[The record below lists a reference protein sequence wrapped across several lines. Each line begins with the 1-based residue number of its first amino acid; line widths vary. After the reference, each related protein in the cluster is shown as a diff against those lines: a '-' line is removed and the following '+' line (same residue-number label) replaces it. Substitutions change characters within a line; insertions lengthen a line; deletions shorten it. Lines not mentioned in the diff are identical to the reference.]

1 VPRRPSEERLVEE
14 GASVKPRRK
23 AGKGRGAYEGQL
35 AEPMYPPSA
44 LGNLSKL
51 EWAQKRAVKTVL
63 LLEHFGID
71 PNDENSWKKLAV
83 ALAER
88 HVPGFMPPPRRG
100 RPKQHDDIKL
110 ALLVEL
116 LGERDGLKIKAA
128 TDEIADFRIF
138 SGTAGQLRERYKK
151 RSPQVRVIVEF
162 LKRFNEAAAKADGSN
177 PKVLWIEAL
186 EELVENY

>member
-1 VPRRPSEERLVEE
+1 M
-14 GASVKPRRK
+14 KPRRK
-23 AGKGRGAYEGQL
+23 AAKRGAYEGQL
-35 AEPMYPPSA
+35 AEPMYPPSV
-44 LGNLSKL
+44 LGTLSKS
-51 EWAQKRAVKTVL
+51 EWAQKRAMKMAL

-71 PNDENSWKKLAV
+71 PNGKDVWMELAV

-88 HVPGFMPPPRRG
+88 HVPGFMSPPRRG

-110 ALLVEL
+110 AMHIEL
-116 LGERDGLKIKAA
+116 LRVRDGLKVKAA
-128 TDEIADFRIF
+128 TEKIAALQTF

-151 RSPQVRVIVEF
+151 RPPEVRGIVEF